1 MKETAVMICV
11 KDRPSE
17 VAMLLESLYFQTY
30 KDFDVFIRDDNSGT
44 SLNNYHFFNC
54 IIARLVLRGH
64 KVIVNRNDIPLG
76 VSKNRQ
82 QLIEDVKD
90 NGYKYACRIDDD
102 VVLESDFL
110 ERLVKVIES
119 GYDLASGV
127 TPPMSGP
134 TFIRDSKYLNIGN
147 QVVLDNEGSY
157 ILNNDDFGM
166 QYTDSKIIPAHH
178 FRSSALYKM
187 SIHEKVNYL
196 PTRLTKHGFRE
207 EQIFSYKLLMNGYK
221 IGVDLGAIAWHQMTP
236 SGGERFSDSNDLIKQ
251 NEQILKEFTKENKDE
266 LNKIFERPELSK
278 QEIMKETNLANRI

>member
-1 MKETAVMICV
+1 MKETAIMVCV

-17 VAMLLESLYFQTY
+17 LAMLLESLYFQTY
-30 KDFDVFIRDDNSGT
+30 KDFDIFIRDDMSGT
-44 SLNNYHFFNC
+44 SLNSYHFFNC
-54 IIARLVLRGH
+54 IIARLVLRNH

-90 NGYKYACRIDDD
+90 KGYKYVCRIDDD

-110 ERLVKVIES
+110 ERLIKVIES

-127 TPPMSGP
+127 TPPMSSP

-147 QVVLDNEGSY
+147 QVVLDNEGNY

-178 FRSSALYKM
+178 FRSSALYKIE
-187 SIHEKVNYL
+187 IHDKVNYL

-207 EQIFSYKLLMNGYK
+207 EQIFSYKLLMNGFK

-266 LNKIFERPELSK
+266 LNKIFGQPQMSK
-278 QEIMKETNLANRI
+278 QELMKETNLANRI